1 MAHAGSVFGRGSEK
15 GRAAWPPWSCIRPRY
30 CRRKRKEKPL
40 PRFRQPA
47 ARTLRETKQEVL
59 YALSSNIHDI
69 MAFALAGAIVLHVAA
84 ALLHEIRGDAMLGRM
99 LGRRGPDGMTE
110 ER

>member
-1 MAHAGSVFGRGSEK
+1 
-15 GRAAWPPWSCIRPRY
+15 
-30 CRRKRKEKPL
+30 
-40 PRFRQPA
+40 
-47 ARTLRETKQEVL
+47 
-59 YALSSNIHDI
+59 